1 MVILEYVILDI
12 VFHYTTNIT
21 MNKVKFILESLIIF
35 SLSVV
40 AILAFTPAITA
51 SVGLVTDYWFFEI
64 TERKLGYILL
74 TILGWMV
81 ISGILAK
88 IRSTLDEEY

>member
-1 MVILEYVILDI
+1 
-12 VFHYTTNIT
+12 
-21 MNKVKFILESLIIF
+21 MNKVKFILESLIMF
-35 SLSVV
+35 SLGVV

-51 SVGLVTDYWFFEI
+51 SVGLVTDYWFFDI